1 VRFEGEFRS
10 ALGRGPLGTDEPA
23 ETGVDCWGGD
33 FGCSAARVNERQ
45 MSFNSSIAA
54 VCNRVEAMALR
65 AKTGVC
71 IASPDRRR
79 LVKSVFPNLPETFQ
93 SSIKDLPTGPPYI
106 GSCTAAMDGNTV
118 ITSQDLS
125 TDTRF
130 SEFFVNLCIQ
140 HGVRSLQSRP
150 VYGREGRP
158 IGTFVLGY
166 AQPRELRDFD
176 GALMEFAADAVGA
189 LLQEELDRRLLS

>member
-1 VRFEGEFRS
+1 
-10 ALGRGPLGTDEPA
+10 
-23 ETGVDCWGGD
+23 
-33 FGCSAARVNERQ
+33 
-45 MSFNSSIAA
+45 
-54 VCNRVEAMALR
+54 MALR